1 MLKQL
6 AAASVLAFAAVWG
19 PNCVFA
25 QGVPLPNAS
34 ADAQA
39 SDVPQNQGIR
49 SPVLTINQQRFFE
62 DSAFG
67 KASLVRLEA
76 DARNLQVEIRKV
88 EADLEIEERL
98 LTERR
103 ASLSPAEFQPVAR
116 DFDDKVEKIRATWG
130 QKDRELKQEREQD
143 QKTFFESAVPVLAAI
158 MQEAGAVLLVDQS
171 TVILSLDQVDI
182 TSIAIERV
190 NAALAT
196 AAAPT
201 TAPDAVVPE
210 ATKSDTVAP
219 KP

>member
-1 MLKQL
+1 MLKRF

-25 QGVPLPNAS
+25 QGASLPNAS
-34 ADAQA
+34 VSVEAG
-39 SDVPQNQGIR
+39 DVVAVQGLR
-49 SPVLTINQQRFFE
+49 SPVLTINQQRLFE

-67 KASLVRLEA
+67 RASLARLEG

-103 ASLSPAEFQPVAR
+103 ASLSPAEFQPIAR
-116 DFDDKVEKIRATWG
+116 DFDDKVEKIRAAWG
-130 QKDRELKQEREQD
+130 QKDRDLKREREQD
-143 QKTFFESAVPVLAAI
+143 QKTFFDSAVPVLAAI

-171 TVILSLDQVDI
+171 TVILSLDQVDV

-190 NAALAT
+190 NAALAD
-196 AAAPT
+196 AAAPD
-201 TAPDAVVPE
+201 PVVPE
-210 ATKSDTVAP
+210 AANSDTAAP